1 MDKQNACS
9 VSLLKE
15 SFLKNV
21 SVKLGQ
27 DATHVQSRHGLIFV
41 LHLRKKHHKNKTMV
55 CDFEMFHVVKQTI
68 LFVIMFL
75 EASNF
80 ICLKEVFAMI
90 DLKGDMFC

>member
-1 MDKQNACS
+1 MFGEFIEGV
-9 VSLLKE
+9 VSQKCVCQAWPGCNTCTKPAW
-15 SFLKNV
+15 FDFCFAPK
-21 SVKLGQ
+21 
-27 DATHVQSRHGLIFV
+27 
-41 LHLRKKHHKNKTMV
+41 RKKHHKNKTMV